1 VRAAFLCVLAR
12 SRSHAGEAAFDC
24 ELPLPRLCAG
34 RGAGALAHTLL
45 SRGGCHNRWHSLAD
59 CDHRDSI
66 VAEGL
71 GRSPHPPPPRV
82 RCAPDAPARTAPH
95 CAVEL
100 ESLFYSVEVDGNAQV
115 GCAEFLEYH
124 LRDLTV
130 TVAQQPSSGPAEI
143 YLDSG
148 RGWMASPPEMFSLNL
163 FSCAA

>member
-1 VRAAFLCVLAR
+1 VSQPLAF
-12 SRSHAGEAAFDC
+12 AGG
-24 ELPLPRLCAG
+24 LRPPRLNSG
-34 RGAGALAHTLL
+34 RGAGAFT
-45 SRGGCHNRWHSLAD
+45 
-59 CDHRDSI
+59 
-66 VAEGL
+66 
-71 GRSPHPPPPRV
+71 SPPPPPRV